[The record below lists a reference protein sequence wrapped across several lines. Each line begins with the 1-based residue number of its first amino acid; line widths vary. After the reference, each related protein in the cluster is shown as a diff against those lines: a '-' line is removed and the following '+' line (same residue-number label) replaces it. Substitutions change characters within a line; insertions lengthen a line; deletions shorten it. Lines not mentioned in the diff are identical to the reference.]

1 MMLKPLKAQISGR
14 IYRYLKSNVNKH
26 PSYFMKLLKQKVLV
40 VNRLWQAIDETNVQT
55 AMCDMVRGVA
65 TGIEMGEM
73 RAVLWAEWATLPIR
87 DGDRFLRTIHG
98 PIRVPTVICKS
109 SYAQMPKRVPKF
121 NRRGVGERDG
131 FICQYTGE
139 YVPDGTIDHV
149 VPRSRGGR
157 NAWDNVSWS
166 RKDLNHRKGNKT
178 PQEAGLK
185 LRRLP
190 FRPKAVPACTRIRP
204 LHEDWKPFLFGRG

>member
-1 MMLKPLKAQISGR
+1 
-14 IYRYLKSNVNKH
+14 
-26 PSYFMKLLKQKVLV
+26 MKLLKQKVLV

-73 RAVLWAEWATLPIR
+73 RAVPWSEWAVLPIR
-87 DGDRFLRTIHG
+87 DSDRFLRTIHG

-139 YVPDGTIDHV
+139 YAPDGTIDHV
-149 VPRSRGGR
+149 IPRSRGGR

-185 LRRLP
+185 LRRQP
-190 FRPKAVPACTRIRP
+190 FRPKSVPACTRIRP